1 MLQWQ
6 ASEKACVPWSHRN
19 KEMDEAKLGW
29 LALGCACV
37 WWCLHFSQLGEGEAG
52 CSRRPHVLWES
63 VWWGWERGDC

>member
-37 WWCLHFSQLGEGEAG
+37 WWCLHFS
-52 CSRRPHVLWES
+52 
-63 VWWGWERGDC
+63 